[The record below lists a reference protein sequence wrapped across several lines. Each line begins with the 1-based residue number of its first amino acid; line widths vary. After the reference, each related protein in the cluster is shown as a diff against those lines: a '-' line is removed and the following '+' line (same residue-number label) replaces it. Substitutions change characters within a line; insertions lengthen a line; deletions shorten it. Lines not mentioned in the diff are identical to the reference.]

1 VSRKRPLR
9 VAVTGLNAT
18 DNPAPGVG
26 VIRALRHH
34 PGFDGQIVGLA
45 YDALDSGIYAPD
57 LADNVFLMP
66 YPSQGLDAYEARL
79 RYVHEKVGIDVL
91 LPTLD
96 SELPGIIALEPK
108 LRALGIKTFLPTQ
121 QQLDLRSKVR
131 LTSLRESAGLRVP
144 ETAVISDASQLAT
157 VHERVPYPFYVKG
170 VYYGAQLA
178 RGLDEALAAFHKV
191 VAQWGLPVVVQQRID
206 GEEYDVV
213 AVGDGEG
220 GLVGAV
226 PMKKTLLTD
235 KGKGWAGVAVRDPEL
250 LEVTRAFMHATK
262 WRGPCEIEAIRD
274 RDGHYQ
280 LLEVNPRFPAWVY
293 MSATAG
299 ENLPYAAMQLA
310 AGEVLDPLGPYRA
323 GTMFVRISLDQYA
336 SIDTFAALADK
347 GELLREQPIPRPSG
361 DARSEGAVR

>member
-1 VSRKRPLR
+1 MSRPLH

-26 VIRALRHH
+26 VARSLRHH
-34 PGFDGQIVGLA
+34 PKFDGRLIGLS
-45 YDALDSGIYAPD
+45 YDALDSGIYAD
-57 LADNVFLMP
+57 GLFDDVFLMP
-66 YPSQGLDAYEARL
+66 YPSQGLAAFEARL

-96 SELPGIIALEPK
+96 SELPGIIALQPQ
-108 LRALGIKTFLPTQ
+108 LRELGIKTFLPSQ
-121 QQLDLRSKVR
+121 EQLDLRSKVR
-131 LTSLRESAGLRVP
+131 LTTLRDAGIRVP
-144 ETAVISDASQLAT
+144 AAAVLSDAGQLAT
-157 VHERVPYPFYVKG
+157 VHQRVPYPFYVKG

-178 RGLDEALAAFHKV
+178 RSYDEASVAFHKV
-191 VAQWGLPVVVQQRID
+191 VAQWGVPVIVQQAID

-226 PMKKTLLTD
+226 PMKKMLLTD

-250 LEVTRAFMHATK
+250 LDVTRAFMRATK
-262 WRGPCEIEAIRD
+262 WRGPCEIEAMRD
-274 RDGHYQ
+274 RDGEYH

-299 ENLPYAAMQLA
+299 ENLPFAAMQLA
-310 AGEVLDPLGPYRA
+310 AGQPLEPLGPYRA
-323 GTMFVRISLDQYA
+323 GTMFVRISLDQYT
-336 SIDTFAALADK
+336 SMETFAGLAQQ
-347 GELLREQPIPRPSG
+347 GEL
-361 DARSEGAVR
+361 VRASVNGGSR

>member
-1 VSRKRPLR
+1 MSRPLR

-26 VIRALRHH
+26 VMRALRHARGRDVH
-34 PGFDGQIVGLA
+34 LIGLG
-45 YDALDSGIYAPD
+45 YDALDPGIYARD
-57 LADNVFLMP
+57 LVDDVFLMP
-66 YPSQGLDAYEARL
+66 YPSQGAAAYEERL
-79 RYVHEKVGIDVL
+79 RYVHDKVGIDVL

-108 LRALGIKTFLPTQ
+108 LRALGIGTFLPTQ
-121 QQLDLRSKVR
+121 EQLDLRSKVR
-131 LTSLRESAGLRVP
+131 LTALRDAAGLRVP
-144 ETAVISDASQLAT
+144 ETAVIADASQLAS

-170 VYYGAQLA
+170 AFYGAQLA
-178 RGLDEALAAFHKV
+178 RSLDEAAAAFHKV
-191 VAQWGLPVVVQQRID
+191 VAQWGLPVIVQGRVD

-250 LEVTRAFMHATK
+250 LEATRAFTRATR
-262 WRGPCEIEAIRD
+262 WRGPFELEAIRD
-274 RDGHYQ
+274 RDGRYH

-293 MSATAG
+293 MSAAAG
-299 ENLPYAAMQLA
+299 ENLPLATVQLA
-310 AGEVLDPLGPYRA
+310 AGLPLDPVGPYRA
-323 GTMFVRISLDQYA
+323 GTMFVRISIDQYA
-336 SIDTFAALADK
+336 SLDTFAALAAK
-347 GELLREQPIPRPSG
+347 GELLGGPRE
-361 DARSEGAVR
+361 ARGEEGVVS